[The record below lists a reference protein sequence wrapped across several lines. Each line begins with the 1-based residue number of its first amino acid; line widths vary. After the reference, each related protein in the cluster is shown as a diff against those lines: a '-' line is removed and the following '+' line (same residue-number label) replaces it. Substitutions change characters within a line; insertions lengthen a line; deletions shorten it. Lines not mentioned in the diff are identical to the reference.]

1 MSKFTY
7 TATAPDGVT
16 TGTRTSER
24 DYPFAVAVL
33 IGGMPERTV
42 QRAKLVA
49 PGDPIPAGAVPDKE
63 RSAEFPN
70 ERIYVRW
77 TEVAPAFAA
86 SWRIA
91 SFHGTR
97 AAAEKA
103 SPGDDRAVRKVV
115 VPTARVAKG
124 RA

>member
-1 MSKFTY
+1 MSKFAY

-33 IGGMPERTV
+33 IGGMPKRTV
-42 QRAKLVA
+42 RRSRLVA
-49 PGDPIPAGAVPDKE
+49 PGDPIPAGAIPDKE
-63 RSAEFPN
+63 RSADYPDEL
-70 ERIYVRW
+70 IHVRW
-77 TEVAPAFAA
+77 TEVAPAFPAY
-86 SWRIA
+86 WKIV

-103 SPGDDRAVRKVV
+103 RPGYDRVVRKVV
-115 VPTARVAKG
+115 VPTTRVAKG